1 MNRNPY
7 SPPESPISDKPPS
20 RGVEPPQT
28 VVWAVWLLR
37 ASIVLGYSA
46 LFVGPD
52 ITRDLGDMPAEA
64 RTAGVGFFFVVLA
77 LMALLYLWL
86 IQKVKVGRNWARMV
100 MLGLTIFGT
109 LSVLRS
115 SGSQPPISLVINA
128 IDTLIDVAAMV
139 MLFRPPGSAWF
150 KTADPAA

>member
-7 SPPESPISDKPPS
+7 SPPESPIEPTRD
-20 RGVEPPQT
+20 VEPPQA
-28 VVWAVWLLR
+28 VIWAVWLLR

-52 ITRDLGDMPAEA
+52 ITRDLGDMPPEA

-86 IQKVKVGRNWARMV
+86 IQKVKVGRNWARLV

-115 SGSQPPISLVINA
+115 SGSQPPIALAMNA

-139 MLFRPPGSAWF
+139 LLFRPPGSSWF
-150 KTADPAA
+150 KPQG

>member
-1 MNRNPY
+1 VARNPY
-7 SPPESPISDKPPS
+7 SPPESPISDKEPS
-20 RGVEPPQT
+20 RAVEPPQP
-28 VVWAVWLLR
+28 VIWAVWLMR

-52 ITRDLGDMPAEA
+52 ITRDLGDMTPEA

-86 IQKVKVGRNWARMV
+86 IQKVKVGRNWARLV
-100 MLGLTIFGT
+100 MLGLTVFGII
-109 LSVLRS
+109 SVLRS
-115 SGSQPPISLVINA
+115 SGIQPPLSLAMNA

-139 MLFRPPGSAWF
+139 LLFRPPGSTWF
-150 KTADPAA
+150 RPQT